1 MALDKELSGRELSSL
16 EIYLMKQRIGVFF
29 LIVGI
34 VLIYIFW
41 GSAQAS
47 LLNFRWLLFGLLA
60 IIWGIALIFRGREAT
75 ESQRFRTIKK
85 LRGKKE

>member
-1 MALDKELSGRELSSL
+1 
-16 EIYLMKQRIGVFF
+16 MKQRIGAFF

-34 VLIYIFW
+34 LLIYIFW
-41 GSAQAS
+41 GSAQSS
-47 LLNFRWLLFGLLA
+47 LPNFRWLLFGLLA